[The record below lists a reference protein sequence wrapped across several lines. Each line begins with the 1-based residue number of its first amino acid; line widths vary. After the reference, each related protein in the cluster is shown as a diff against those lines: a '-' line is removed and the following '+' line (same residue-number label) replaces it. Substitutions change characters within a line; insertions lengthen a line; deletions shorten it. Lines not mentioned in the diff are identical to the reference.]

1 MSIDSINKFNKMQ
14 NDYSKYRPNYS
25 NEAIE
30 YILSLQSI
38 NDDFTIAD
46 IGAGTGKLSLP
57 FVKRGLKLY
66 GIEPNKDMYEKLLE
80 NMKEYSNFSGI
91 LGYSENTYLDN
102 KSIDLIVVGQ
112 AFHWFN
118 VDEFKEE
125 CRRILKNENCY
136 IAILYNN
143 GDYTKDVIN
152 KIHELS
158 REYCPEYRGSS
169 GGLYNNEDIF
179 NNFFDNGYARIVFKN
194 DYKLTLD
201 QFIGLNFS
209 ASYAP
214 KENEEN
220 HDIYL
225 SKLEEVFNTY
235 QEDGCLTMPNN
246 TILRIGKI

>member
-14 NDYSKYRPNYS
+14 NDYSKYRPEYS

-30 YILSLQSI
+30 YILSLQNI
-38 NDDFTIAD
+38 DNNFTIAD

-66 GIEPNKDMYEKLLE
+66 GIEPNSDMYKKCIE
-80 NMKEYSNFSGI
+80 NMKEYNNFSGI
-91 LGYSENTYLDN
+91 LGSAESTSLDDN
-102 KSIDLIVVGQ
+102 SINLLVVGQ

-118 VDEFKEE
+118 IDEFKRE
-125 CRRILKNENCY
+125 CKRILKDDGY

-158 REYCPEYRGSS
+158 REYCPEYKGSS

-179 NNFFDNGYARIVFKN
+179 NKFFDNGYDRIVFKN

-235 QEDGCLTMPNN
+235 QEDGYLTMPNN

>member
-1 MSIDSINKFNKMQ
+1 MSFDNINKFNKMQ

-30 YILSLQSI
+30 YILNLQ
-38 NDDFTIAD
+38 NVDNEFKVAD

-80 NMKEYSNFSGI
+80 NMKEYSDFFGI
-91 LGYSENTYLDN
+91 LGYSEKTYLDN

-118 VDEFKEE
+118 IDEFKIE
-125 CRRILKNENCY
+125 CKRVLKDDSY

-143 GDYTKDVIN
+143 GDYSKEVIN

-158 REYCPEYRGSS
+158 RRYCPEYKGSS

-179 NNFFDNGYARIVFKN
+179 NNFFKEYNKIIFKN

-235 QEDGCLTMPNN
+235 QEDGYLTMPNN